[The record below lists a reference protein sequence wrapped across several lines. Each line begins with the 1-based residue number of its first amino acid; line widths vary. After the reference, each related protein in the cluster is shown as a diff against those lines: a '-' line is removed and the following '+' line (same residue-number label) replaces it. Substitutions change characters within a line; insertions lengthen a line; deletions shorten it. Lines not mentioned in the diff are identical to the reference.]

1 MNNLSAAAKLLKNK
15 LASDGAYIAL
25 LEIAIYGT
33 GIVVRLARNTDDITW
48 AGQTW
53 TAFPFDLADLT
64 ETSDGEIPEVTLQV
78 ANVDRIIQGYVEQAS
93 GGGKSS
99 ATIRVVNSKLLA
111 ETDPLLEE
119 FFTVTKT
126 SCKEDYVYFT
136 LGMGYKKARRPLG
149 RYMKN
154 HCPYKYGGC
163 KCGVSSATMTTY
175 PVCDHTLVNCRLRGN
190 SKRFGGQPLV
200 GSGGL
205 YV

>member
-15 LASDGAYIAL
+15 LADDGAYLVL

-33 GIVVRLARNTDDITW
+33 DIIVRLARNTDDVTW
-48 AGQTW
+48 SGQTW

-78 ANVDRIIQGYVEQAS
+78 ANVDRIIQGYVEQAD

-99 ATIRVVNSKLLA
+99 VTLRVVNSKLLN
-111 ETDPLLEE
+111 EDPLLEE

-154 HCPYKYGGC
+154 HCRVKYGGC
-163 KCGVSSATMTTY
+163 KCGVTAATMATY
-175 PVCDHTLVNCRLRGN
+175 PTCDHTLVNCRLRGN
-190 SKRFGGQPLV
+190 SKRFDGQPLV

>member
-15 LASDGAYIAL
+15 LADDGAYLVL

-33 GIVVRLARNTDDITW
+33 DIVLRLARNTDDVPW
-48 AGQTW
+48 NGQNW
-53 TAFPFDLADLT
+53 QAFPFSLADLT

-78 ANVDRIIQGYVEQAS
+78 SNVERIVQGYVEQAD

-99 ATIRVVNSKLLA
+99 ATIRVVNSKLLT
-111 ETDPLLEE
+111 ETEPLLEE

-149 RYMKN
+149 RYLKN
-154 HCPYKYGGC
+154 HCSAKYGGC
-163 KCGVSSATMTTY
+163 KCGVSAATMTAFTS
-175 PVCDHTLVNCRLRGN
+175 CDHTLVNCRARGN
-190 SKRFGGQPLV
+190 SARFGGQPLV
-200 GSGGL
+200 GQGGL